1 MSNPVAKSQRTA
13 IAAANVAETTI
24 VTADPN
30 FNLPLFGLII
40 TTPNAAAGTLTLR
53 DSTAGSIVAVFDYP
67 NAAVAPGTPLE
78 ILFQPALPQTLL
90 KNNNWTLQ
98 ASVNAAGYN
107 VTALFNEA

>member
-13 IAAANVAETTI
+13 VAGTGETTI

-30 FNLPLFGLII
+30 FNLNLYGLIV

-53 DSTAGSIVAVFDYP
+53 DSTAGAVIAVFDYP
-67 NAAVAPGTPLE
+67 NAAVAPNYMLEVYFTP
-78 ILFQPALPQTLL
+78 PLPQTLL

-98 ASVNAAGYN
+98 ASVNGTAYN
-107 VTALFNEA
+107 VVALFNEA

>member
-13 IAAANVAETTI
+13 VAGTGETTI

-30 FNLPLFGLII
+30 FNLNLYGLII

-53 DSTAGSIVAVFDYP
+53 DSTAGVVRAVFDYP
-67 NAAVAPGTPLE
+67 NGAAAPGAPLV
-78 ILFQPALPQTLL
+78 IPFNPPLQQSLL
-90 KNNNWTLQ
+90 NNNNWTLQ